1 MDQPRDQVIS
11 YREFDAFLEGLENLM
26 DRLAAQAET
35 GRTRSIAAVLTTLG
49 RRLEAMPPA
58 EEGAVFDQA
67 QDDFLFQ
74 AAWDAF
80 WGDPAWWA
88 RVMEVA
94 R

>member
-1 MDQPRDQVIS
+1 
-11 YREFDAFLEGLENLM
+11 
-26 DRLAAQAET
+26 
-35 GRTRSIAAVLTTLG
+35 LG